1 MKRYVYAF
9 DTSTAAMSAVEYL
22 GANGIDGQQVSLFAR
37 SDINKNELP
46 DSLLNVSMDF
56 TPSVK
61 RGAAYGAA
69 TGLVVGIIISFVP
82 ALGISVSAFELIA
95 FVIGG
100 ALVGMWSASMIGA
113 SVPNKLRRKFTN
125 EIEAGHTLVV
135 IDSDGR
141 NDAQIIGGMSSATD
155 RHLVWQ
161 SDSTRM
167 PEVAA

>member
-22 GANGIDGQQVSLFAR
+22 GANGIDGHHVSLVAR

-46 DSLLNVSMDF
+46 DSLVDVSMDF
-56 TPSVK
+56 TPSVQ

-69 TGLVVGIIISFVP
+69 TGLVIGIIVSLIP
-82 ALGISVSAFELIA
+82 ALGISFSAFELIA

-100 ALVGMWSASMIGA
+100 ALVGAWSASMIGA
-113 SVPNKLRRKFTN
+113 SVPHKLRRKFKS
-125 EIEAGHTLVV
+125 EIDAGHTLVV
-135 IDSDGR
+135 IDSDGS
-141 NDAQIIGGMSSATD
+141 NDARIVGGMSNATD
-155 RHLVWQ
+155 HHLVWQ
-161 SDSTRM
+161 SDSSRV